1 MKIINYEW
9 RQVRNKI
16 EIKIDEGRV
25 REMGVNQLELLH

>member
-1 MKIINYEW
+1 
-9 RQVRNKI
+9 VRNKI